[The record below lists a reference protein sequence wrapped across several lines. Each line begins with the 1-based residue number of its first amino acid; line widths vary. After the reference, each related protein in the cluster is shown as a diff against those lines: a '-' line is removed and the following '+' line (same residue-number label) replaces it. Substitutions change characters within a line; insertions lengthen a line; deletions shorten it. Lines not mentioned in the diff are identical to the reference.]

1 MDNMNSDYIL
11 TYFPPPS
18 IDLSPTKQF
27 FSDQAMKGRQSPLDR
42 LRQVLYDYAIRLAAG
57 FTKFARIV
65 YNSVAN
71 HGRERKDAMNIGAA
85 EIILILL
92 VAFVIVGPKDLPK
105 VARALGRFVRY
116 IRGMIEEVKRELG
129 VENIESDL
137 KSLDREVKDTMK
149 DVDIRQDLQKTQLEM
164 NKEFKQID
172 KELSFKDFKD
182 QLKKGGT

>member
-1 MDNMNSDYIL
+1 MCIRDSYMDDMNSDYIL

-105 VARALGRFVRY
+105 VARALGRFVKY
-116 IRGMIEEVKRELG
+116 VRGMVEEVKHELG
-129 VENIESDL
+129 AVSYTHLKWARRSLFSCLIWANFSRKAL
-137 KSLDREVKDTMK
+137 SSAKGFKSLSDSG
-149 DVDIRQDLQKTQLEM
+149 L
-164 NKEFKQID
+164 
-172 KELSFKDFKD
+172 
-182 QLKKGGT
+182 